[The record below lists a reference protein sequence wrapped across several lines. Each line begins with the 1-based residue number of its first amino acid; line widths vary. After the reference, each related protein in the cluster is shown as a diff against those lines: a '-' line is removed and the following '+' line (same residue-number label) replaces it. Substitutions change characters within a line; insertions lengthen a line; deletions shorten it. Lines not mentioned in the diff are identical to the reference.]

1 MTIPNRNTKMTTK
14 PRRQTFALIR
24 RFFVNTAGVAMI
36 EFAFIAPLL
45 VVMAF
50 GTFEVA
56 RSILVHKRFQRATAM
71 VGDLVAREE
80 ALGASPAES
89 VAQLQGIIKA
99 AEHAMWPYDKAPL
112 KMAITQIRAAI
123 GDAANTTVAWSFS
136 HNGKAVQ
143 SCPSSKSMPSTGM
156 IVAGG
161 YAIMVEAEY
170 QYTPIL
176 QNFAPI
182 TWSGKPFKDT
192 VTNSPRNNCVEYGGI
207 ACTGACP

>member
-1 MTIPNRNTKMTTK
+1 MTTK
-14 PRRQTFALIR
+14 PRRQTFATIR

-80 ALGASPAES
+80 ALGANTTES
-89 VAQLQGIIKA
+89 VNQLKGIVVA
-99 AEHAMWPYDKAPL
+99 AEQAMWPYDTAPL
-112 KMAITQIRAAI
+112 KIGITQIRAAI
-123 GDAANTTVAWSFS
+123 NNAATTTVAWSFS

-143 SCPSSKSMPSTGM
+143 ACPASKAMPTAGM

-176 QNFAPI
+176 ENFAPI